1 MFEELPEE
9 FEIFVE
15 YKPAGATVAPTMD
28 DLPEGFE
35 LVHEAAPARRIDID
49 LDKATPR
56 KFETIYNEEASAT
69 IAPQEQ
75 AQSQELQKVKTE
87 GRDVVASVENIHNKY
102 STMLKQVRGVWS
114 PEAREEA
121 ARETEQVKQEV
132 VNELARK
139 GFKNP
144 SYDVAS
150 GEFTVEKDG
159 VIVPVDSNLLLDL
172 KKSGLEAAG
181 AGIAGTA
188 GLALAGPVGAVA
200 LSSLGASVGRGGDIL
215 ANQIDLVKKVDGKLI
230 TDQMVEAGIFD
241 LAATAV
247 GAAVLKPVASTA
259 KWLKGV
265 YNQVIS
271 GNTDGAYEAALNHYG
286 VSSEE
291 ATNLVKAF
299 ENLAGQVEGTEKE
312 KVLKVLALTK
322 EGGEDVIDKANL
334 LDPKASANV
343 AKQIFTRAQ
352 DLLNRTKELAAD
364 NIQAILKDGL
374 DTYTGEVKQFYN
386 KVKTSSEEFTQGY
399 QFDYDAIGLQPLLA
413 KIGSD
418 IKDPVIDQRFAS
430 LMTRIRDISEG
441 RSFTD
446 LIDLRQ
452 AVNDVKFSAG
462 TLSKSDANSLETVLK
477 SIDAEIKRAAETY
490 IPSSKEWLN
499 SWELAKREYST
510 MKKMENNILYKALTR
525 PGLDEERVVK
535 LLSKYISAGDNTFF
549 EVVDKLPK
557 AVRNRID
564 GAILNVMTEK
574 YTAGMVGGNRAVNF
588 PMLSLELKKMRWT
601 SPQAKQTV
609 RTIHHMA
616 EVFKNDVNLARVSGN
631 IEIPDRQSYL
641 TTNPVVRLKYE
652 IASGV
657 FNYIK
662 QLVPGDRANTLALIK
677 NTASLMENPIS
688 NKAIKDMMRALPKD
702 KRTFREKLNFDPLLQ
717 QLRQEY
723 AGRQAKMKE
732 LYGKE
737 APPRLVWKKPTEVKT
752 RELDSLDDVLYATTK
767 GTVAGDPTSAIMKDE
782 TDDLISDFI
791 WQATSKDVDNAKI
804 VERAAKYMDNARFE
818 KIINYTRGQLKAE
831 EREAKAAMLDK
842 IVRREADILIKRIQA
857 DFGVQLPK
865 EEADKIMAL
874 KFKELLSEV
883 YQ

>member
-1 MFEELPEE
+1 MFEELPEG
-9 FEIFVE
+9 FEIIGE
-15 YKPAGATVAPTMD
+15 SKPAGATVTPTMGG
-28 DLPEGFE
+28 LPEGFE
-35 LVHEAAPARRIDID
+35 LVHEAVPDRMIDID
-49 LDKATPR
+49 FGKATPG
-56 KFETIYNEEASAT
+56 KFETIYNEDIKAT

-75 AQSQELQKVKTE
+75 AQSQVLQKVKTE

-102 STMLKQVRGVWS
+102 STMLKQVRGVWN

-139 GFKNP
+139 GFENP
-144 SYDVAS
+144 NYDVAS

-172 KKSGLEAAG
+172 KKSGLETAG
-181 AGIAGTA
+181 AGIAGVA
-188 GLALAGPVGAVA
+188 GFALAGPAGAVA
-200 LSSLGASVGRGGDIL
+200 LSSLGASVGRGSDIL
-215 ANQIDLVKKVDGKLI
+215 ANQIDLVKKVEGKLI

-247 GAAVLKPVASTA
+247 GTAVLKPVVGTA

-265 YNQVIS
+265 YNQATN
-271 GNTDGAYEAALNHYG
+271 GNIDGAYEIALNHYG

-322 EGGEDVIDKANL
+322 EGGEDIIDKANL

-343 AKQIFTRAQ
+343 ARQIFTRAQ
-352 DLLNRTKELAAD
+352 DLLARTKGLAAD
-364 NIQAILKDGL
+364 NIQAILKTGL
-374 DTYTGEVKQFYN
+374 DTYTGKVKQFYN
-386 KVKTSSEEFTQGY
+386 KVKTSSDEFTQGY
-399 QFDYDAIGLQPLLA
+399 QFDYDATGLQPLLA

-452 AVNDVKFSAG
+452 AVNDVEFSVG
-462 TLSKSDANSLETVLK
+462 NLSKSDTNSLETVLK
-477 SIDAEIKRAAETY
+477 SIDDEIKRGAETY

-499 SWELAKREYST
+499 SWDLAKREYST

-557 AVRNRID
+557 AVRNRVD
-564 GAILNVMTEK
+564 GAILNEMTEK
-574 YTAGMVGGNRAVNF
+574 YTAGRVGGNRAVNF
-588 PMLSLELKKMRWT
+588 PMLSQEVKKMRWS

-609 RTIHHMA
+609 RTIHRMA
-616 EVFKNDVNLARVSGN
+616 EVFKNDVNLAKVSGN
-631 IEIPDRQSYL
+631 IEIPKFQSYL
-641 TTNPVVRLKYE
+641 TVDPVVRLKYE
-652 IASGV
+652 VASGV

-662 QLVPGDRANTLALIK
+662 QLVPGSQANALSFIK
-677 NTASLMENPIS
+677 HTASLMENPIS
-688 NKAIKDMMRALPKD
+688 NKAINDMMRALPKD
-702 KRTFREKLNFDPLLQ
+702 KRAFREKLNFDPLLQ

-737 APPRLVWKKPTEVKT
+737 APPRLTWSKPVDKT
-752 RELDSLDDVLYATTK
+752 VRILDSLDDVLYATAK
-767 GTVAGDPTSAIMKDE
+767 GTIAGDPTSAIMKDR
-782 TDDLISDFI
+782 TDDIISDFI

-804 VERAAKYMDNARFE
+804 VEQAAKYMDNARFDG
-818 KIINYTRGQLKAE
+818 ILNNVRGQLKHQ
-831 EREAKAAMLDK
+831 EREANIAMIDK
-842 IVRREADILIKRIQA
+842 TIRREADILIKRIQA
-857 DFGVQLPK
+857 DFGVRLPK
-865 EEADKIMAL
+865 EEADKIL
-874 KFKELLSEV
+874 KYKMKEMIKDCE
-883 YQ
+883 

>member
-1 MFEELPEE
+1 MFEELPEG
-9 FEIFVE
+9 FEIIGE
-15 YKPAGATVAPTMD
+15 SKPTGATVAPTMG

-35 LVHEAAPARRIDID
+35 LVHEAVPDRMIDID
-49 LDKATPR
+49 FGKATPG
-56 KFETIYNEEASAT
+56 KFETVYNEDIKAT

-75 AQSQELQKVKTE
+75 AQSQVLQKVKTE

-102 STMLKQVRGVWS
+102 STMLKQVRGVWN

-139 GFKNP
+139 GFANP
-144 SYDVAS
+144 TYDVAS

-172 KKSGLEAAG
+172 KKSGLETAG
-181 AGIAGTA
+181 AGIAGAA
-188 GLALAGPVGAVA
+188 GFALAGPAGAVA
-200 LSSLGASVGRGGDIL
+200 LSSLGASVGRGSDIL
-215 ANQIDLVKKVDGKLI
+215 TNQIDLVKKVEGKLI

-247 GAAVLKPVASTA
+247 GTAVLKPVVGTA

-265 YNQVIS
+265 YNQVTN
-271 GNTDGAYEAALNHYG
+271 GNIDGAYEMALNHYG

-322 EGGEDVIDKANL
+322 EGGEAIIDKANL

-343 AKQIFTRAQ
+343 AKQIFIRAQ
-352 DLLNRTKELAAD
+352 DLLAKTKGLAAD
-364 NIQAILKDGL
+364 NIQAILKNGL

-386 KVKTSSEEFTQGY
+386 KVKTSSDEFTQGY
-399 QFDYDAIGLQPLLA
+399 QFDYDATGLQPLLA

-462 TLSKSDANSLETVLK
+462 NLSKSDANSLETVLK
-477 SIDAEIKRAAETY
+477 SIDDEIKRGAETY

-557 AVRNRID
+557 AVRNRVD
-564 GAILNVMTEK
+564 GAILNEMTEK
-574 YTAGMVGGNRAVNF
+574 YTAGRVGGNRAVNF
-588 PMLSLELKKMRWT
+588 QMLSQEVKKMRWS

-609 RTIHHMA
+609 RTIHRMA
-616 EVFKNDVNLARVSGN
+616 EVFKNDVNLAKVSGN
-631 IEIPDRQSYL
+631 IEIPKFQSYL
-641 TTNPVVRLKYE
+641 TEL
-652 IASGV
+652 ASGV

-662 QLVPGDRANTLALIK
+662 QLVPSDQANTLSLIK
-677 NTASLMENPIS
+677 HTASLMENPIS
-688 NKAIKDMMRALPKD
+688 NKAINDMMRALPKD
-702 KRTFREKLNFDPLLQ
+702 KRSFRDKLNFDPLLQ

-732 LYGKE
+732 LYSKE
-737 APPRLVWKKPTEVKT
+737 APPRLTWSKPVDKPVRT
-752 RELDSLDDVLYATTK
+752 LDSLDDILYATTK
-767 GTVAGDPTSAIMKDE
+767 GTVAGDPTAAIMKDR
-782 TDDLISDFI
+782 TDDIISDFI
-791 WQATSKDVDNAKI
+791 WQATSKEVDNAKI
-804 VERAAKYMDNARFE
+804 VEQAAKYMDNARFDA
-818 KIINYTRGQLKAE
+818 ILNNVRGQLKHQ
-831 EREAKAAMLDK
+831 EREANIAMIDK
-842 IVRREADILIKRIQA
+842 IIRREADILIKRIQT
-857 DFGVQLPK
+857 DFGVRLPK
-865 EEADKIMAL
+865 EEADKIL
-874 KFKELLSEV
+874 KYKMKEMIKDCE
-883 YQ
+883 

>member
-1 MFEELPEE
+1 MFEELPEG
-9 FEIFVE
+9 FEIIGE
-15 YKPAGATVAPTMD
+15 SNPAGATVAPTMD

-35 LVHEAAPARRIDID
+35 LVHEAVPDRRIDID
-49 LDKATPR
+49 FGKAPPR
-56 KFETIYNEEASAT
+56 KFETIYNEDTSAT

-102 STMLKQVRGVWS
+102 STMLKQVRGVWN

-121 ARETEQVKQEV
+121 AREIEQVKQEV

-139 GFKNP
+139 GFENP

-159 VIVPVDSNLLLDL
+159 VVVPVDSNLLLDL

-181 AGIAGTA
+181 AGIAGAA
-188 GLALAGPVGAVA
+188 GFALAGPPGAVA
-200 LSSLGASVGRGGDIL
+200 LSSLGSAVGRGGDIL
-215 ANQIDLVKKVDGKLI
+215 TNQIDLVKKVDGKLI

-247 GAAVLKPVASTA
+247 GAAVLKPVVGTA

-265 YNQVIS
+265 YNQVIN
-271 GNTDGAYEAALNHYG
+271 GNIDGAYELALNHYG

-312 KVLKVLALTK
+312 KVLKVLALTR

-352 DLLNRTKELAAD
+352 DLLDRTKELAAD
-364 NIQAILKDGL
+364 NIQVILKNGL
-374 DTYTGEVKQFYN
+374 DTYTDEVKQFYN
-386 KVKTSSEEFTQGY
+386 KVKTSSDEFTQGY

-462 TLSKSDANSLETVLK
+462 HLSKSDANSLETVLK
-477 SIDAEIKRAAETY
+477 SIDDEIKRAAETY

-574 YTAGMVGGNRAVNF
+574 YTAGTVGGNRAVNF
-588 PMLSLELKKMRWT
+588 PMLSQEIKKMRWS

-609 RTIHHMA
+609 RTIHRMA
-616 EVFKNDVNLARVSGN
+616 EVFKNDVNLARASGN
-631 IEIPDRQSYL
+631 IEIPTDQSYL
-641 TTNPVVRLKYE
+641 TTNPVARLKYE
-652 IASGV
+652 VASGV

-662 QLVPGDRANTLALIK
+662 QLVPGDRANALALIK
-677 NTASLMENPIS
+677 HTASLMENPVS

-702 KRTFREKLNFDPLLQ
+702 KRSFRDKLNFDPLLQ

-737 APPRLVWKKPTEVKT
+737 APPRLVWKKPTEAKT
-752 RELDSLDDVLYATTK
+752 RELDSLDDILYATTK
-767 GTVAGDPTSAIMKDE
+767 GTVAGDPTSAIMKDR
-782 TDDLISDFI
+782 TDDIISDFI

-831 EREAKAAMLDK
+831 EREANAAMLDK